1 MISAIL
7 VAMMARDLPKAP
19 LKLVGGVAT
28 NGTPVNF
35 APGKSKATVL
45 FFIATDC
52 PIANRYAPEIA
63 RIDKAYSAKGVKT
76 YRIYTTKDAKAIIQ
90 HGNEYS
96 LSMTAV
102 LDSNRSLM
110 AATGAKISPEAIV
123 LNQKGVLV
131 YRGRIDDQNVEHG
144 VVRKGYRRDLRV
156 ALDELLAGKPISQPE
171 MTAIGC
177 YL

>member
-7 VAMMARDLPKAP
+7 VAMMARDLPKVP

-28 NGTPVNF
+28 DGTPVIF
-35 APGKSKATVL
+35 APDKSKATVL

-63 RIDKAYSAKGVKT
+63 RINQLYSAKGVKT
-76 YRIYTTKDAKAIIQ
+76 YRIYVSKNYKTIIQ
-90 HGNEYS
+90 HGKEYG

-102 LDSNRSLM
+102 IDTNRKLVTS
-110 AATGAKISPEAIV
+110 TGAKITPEAIV
-123 LNQKGVLV
+123 LNPNGVLV

-144 VVRKGYRRDLRV
+144 VVRKGYRRDLRI
-156 ALDELLAGKPISQPE
+156 ALNELLAGKPISEPE